1 MHQQAFDPAR
11 GEGSSARGS
20 SFRGGIVSDRR
31 LIAAI
36 LDVMEWDRAYE
47 AVALKG
53 MFPDISMDTLRE
65 ALHAL
70 WIDRRVERVGVSGW
84 RRQESR
90 WDGQPLPAPSSS
102 PHV

>member
-1 MHQQAFDPAR
+1 
-11 GEGSSARGS
+11 
-20 SFRGGIVSDRR
+20 VSDRR

-36 LDVMEWDRAYE
+36 LDVMEWGRPYE
-47 AVALKG
+47 AATLKA
-53 MFPDISMDTLRE
+53 MFPDISKDTLGE

-70 WIDRRVERVGVSGW
+70 WIDRRVERVGVTGW

-90 WDGQPLPAPSSS
+90 WDGQPLPAPSS